1 MCDPWPHSETVQS
14 FQREPTNLGTMIGKD
29 LPGVAY
35 QYATLPSFNDFR
47 TLNSS
52 IKSTTNGVRLLGYI
66 NTHHVINNKTVQFS
80 LATSNICESGL
91 FLPEIA
97 TARTITGN
105 NSMIK
110 LFLF

>member
-1 MCDPWPHSETVQS
+1 
-14 FQREPTNLGTMIGKD
+14 MIWKG

-35 QYATLPSFNDFR
+35 QYATLPSFNDYR

-66 NTHHVINNKTVQFS
+66 NTHHVINNKTIRLS
-80 LATSNICESGL
+80 LATSNICENGL

-105 NSMIK
+105 NSYENAYDQVVSVLNIVN
-110 LFLF
+110 LLIGI

>member
-1 MCDPWPHSETVQS
+1 
-14 FQREPTNLGTMIGKD
+14 MIGKG

-35 QYATLPSFNDFR
+35 QYATLPSFNDYR

-66 NTHHVINNKTVQFS
+66 NTHHVINNKTVRFS

-97 TARTITGN
+97 TAHTITGN
-105 NSMIK
+105 NSCENAYDQVVSVLNIVN
-110 LFLF
+110 LLIGI